1 MSVSSICIPTC
12 GARRSRSR
20 PVGCQPRHARGVRC
34 RVPAGLSVSA
44 SGARA
49 PGERIDAADHRAG
62 SPPGSGSFQKN
73 RGEEGSASRAGCGGP
88 KRRSRARSVRGS
100 ELGQVELP
108 GVAQGRPEAA
118 ITGGPGRRETLP
130 EGVVARVH
138 RPPRTTGP
146 ATLWANGRRAESFG
160 VVGWA
165 STTMHPEKARRC
177 FAKPRTRACPV
188 GGPGGSRSLEPP
200 SFSSLLGACPPSARS
215 PIHSATPRAQC
226 RVACLRGSSLRGSPL
241 HSMSRAKAENRRS
254 GCRGSS
260 SPRPSRGRRGGR
272 QS

>member
-1 MSVSSICIPTC
+1 MSVSSDCIPRC

-20 PVGCQPRHARGVRC
+20 PVGCQLRRARGVRC

-44 SGARA
+44 SDARA

-62 SPPGSGSFQKN
+62 SPPGSGSFQKI
-73 RGEEGSASRAGCGGP
+73 RGEEGSAPRAGCGGP
-88 KRRSRARSVRGS
+88 KRRSRVRSVRGPK
-100 ELGQVELP
+100 LDQVEPP

-146 ATLWANGRRAESFG
+146 VTLWANGRRAESFR
-160 VVGWA
+160 VAGWA

-177 FAKPRTRACPV
+177 FARPRTRACPV

-200 SFSSLLGACPPSARS
+200 SLPLEPAAPVPASRA
-215 PIHSATPRAQC
+215 IPRRCAS
-226 RVACLRGSSLRGSPL
+226 RVARFADPRCGGSPL

-254 GCRGSS
+254 GCRE
-260 SPRPSRGRRGGR
+260 
-272 QS
+272 